1 MAASASWWRTVLRR
15 PAGKEAVA
23 SQQRNDPTSGYSL
36 DELEDPRGAIV
47 FGYSIIFFGLGLTA
61 LWAIMAPLGE
71 GITAPGV
78 VVVESKRKVISHLTG
93 GTVTAVRIRENQT
106 VKEGDILLELDAV
119 RTSSARDTVLHE
131 YIAAMARMTR
141 LNGELA
147 FAPHLKF
154 PDEIIAYAAQLGR
167 EDLLRAQEQL
177 FLARQ
182 NAFKSEL
189 AILNENLTASRIQAE
204 GVRNQLN
211 ARRQQIG
218 SLSKELEST
227 RSLVEVGYTPR
238 NRLFEQERQ
247 LAELTS
253 IASDLEARVAREG
266 SSSAEIRLRGHQRR
280 QEYLKDVEAQST
292 ETRREAA
299 NLTERLKDAQADLD
313 RMTVRAPLSGQVV
326 SMLAQA
332 PGVVIAPNSKLME
345 IVPAG
350 DKLLID
356 VKVPITAASRVKPEL
371 ETDIR
376 ITSFPETPSLTIRG
390 RVQSVSRDRH
400 DPSPPELPYYL
411 ARVEVTQQGIDKLEG
426 RQLRPGMSTDVV
438 IKTGERSFMK
448 YLMDPI
454 TRRFFE
460 SFREP

>member
-1 MAASASWWRTVLRR
+1 MAASPSWWRTFLRR
-15 PAGKEAVA
+15 PAGQEAVP
-23 SQQRNDPTSGYSL
+23 SKPNDFTAGYSL
-36 DELEDPRGAIV
+36 DDLEDPRGAII

-71 GITAPGV
+71 GITAAGV

-93 GTVTAVRIRENQT
+93 GTVTVVKIRENQT

-119 RTSSARDTVLHE
+119 RTASARDTVLHE
-131 YIAAMARMTR
+131 YIAAVARMTR

-147 FAPHLKF
+147 FAQSLVF
-154 PDEIIAYAAQLGR
+154 PDEIIAFAAQLGR

-177 FLARQ
+177 FRARQ
-182 NAFKSEL
+182 SAFKSEL
-189 AILNENLTASRIQAE
+189 AILHENLTASRIQAE
-204 GVRNQLN
+204 GARNQLH
-211 ARRQQIG
+211 ARRQQVG
-218 SLSKELEST
+218 SLAKELEST
-227 RSLVEVGYTPR
+227 RSLVEEGYTPR

-253 IASDLEARVAREG
+253 ISSDLEARIAREG
-266 SSSAEIRLRGHQRR
+266 SSSAEIRLRELQRR
-280 QEYLKDVEAQST
+280 QEYLKDVEAQAT

-376 ITSFPETPSLTIRG
+376 ITSFPETPSLTIQG

-411 ARVEVTQQGIDKLEG
+411 ARVEVTQTGIDKLEG

-454 TRRFFE
+454 SRRFFE
-460 SFREP
+460 SFKEP

>member
-15 PAGKEAVA
+15 PADKGAIPSK
-23 SQQRNDPTSGYSL
+23 RNDPTDGYSL
-36 DELEDPRGAIV
+36 DELEDPRGAII

-93 GTVTAVRIRENQT
+93 GTVTAVKIRENQA
-106 VKEGDILLELDAV
+106 VKEGDILIELDAV
-119 RTSSARDTVLHE
+119 RTASARDTVLHE
-131 YIAAMARMTR
+131 YIAAVARLTR
-141 LNGELA
+141 LEGELA
-147 FAPHLKF
+147 FALNLTF
-154 PDEIIAYAAQLGR
+154 PDAIIAYAAQLGR

-177 FLARQ
+177 FMARQ
-182 NAFKSEL
+182 SAFKSEL
-189 AILNENLTASRIQAE
+189 AILRENLTASRIQAE
-204 GVRNQLN
+204 GARNQLN
-211 ARRQQIG
+211 ARRQQIA
-218 SLSKELEST
+218 SLAKELDST
-227 RSLVEVGYTPR
+227 RTLVEEGYTPR

-247 LAELTS
+247 FAELTS
-253 IASDLEARVAREG
+253 IASDLEARIAREG
-266 SSSAEIRLRGHQRR
+266 SSSAEIRLRGLQRR

-356 VKVPITAASRVKPEL
+356 VKVPIIAASRVKPEL

-376 ITSFPETPSLTIRG
+376 ITSFPETPSLTIQG

-411 ARVEVTQQGIDKLEG
+411 ARVEVTQKGIDKLEG

-460 SFREP
+460 SFKEP